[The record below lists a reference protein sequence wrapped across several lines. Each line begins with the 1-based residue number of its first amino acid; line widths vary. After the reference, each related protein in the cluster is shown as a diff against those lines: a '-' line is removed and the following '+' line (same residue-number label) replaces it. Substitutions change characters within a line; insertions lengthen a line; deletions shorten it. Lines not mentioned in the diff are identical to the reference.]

1 MWSALALV
9 EKNRKDNKIMRDDEI
24 AVVFCN
30 QKVAD
35 KLIAETPDIKGTCV
49 IWDGIK
55 DNVAIIASRDE
66 FVEWLE
72 ENGE

>member
-1 MWSALALV
+1 
-9 EKNRKDNKIMRDDEI
+9 MRDNEV
-24 AVVFCN
+24 ALVFCN
-30 QKVAD
+30 HKIAD
-35 KLIAETPDIKGTCV
+35 KLIADTPDIKGTCV